1 MGLLHFIAVIAHAQ
15 VRMDGLTLSDLSDLS
30 DAVTTIT
37 FDMKQI
43 TQQITT
49 RGNAT
54 VALDKVGANARRMVD
69 LSVLA
74 DCWRETV
81 GFVWPAAL
89 PMFNRAWNTWLA
101 VSAAIINARAEH
113 VEAHAAAHLV
123 SLDGMCV
130 MAVHIDIHATV
141 AALPIAQW
149 ACCNRCCRRIVAAS
163 SSALL

>member
-1 MGLLHFIAVIAHAQ
+1 MPWPRQGNQWVPDEVEHCNRRRPATCSATRLARRA
-15 VRMDGLTLSDLSDLS
+15 D
-30 DAVTTIT
+30 
-37 FDMKQI
+37 KQI